1 MTMDNKIKQLQKTFE
16 LRAQIADM
24 MWEIDRLREIEQA
37 YVDTEEYEK
46 AAVVV
51 DRQKRFT
58 RIIKNKEKK
67 LKQYEEA
74 L

>member
-1 MTMDNKIKQLQKTFE
+1 MTMDNKIKQLQQTFE

-46 AAVVV
+46 AAIVV
-51 DRQKRFT
+51 DRQKRFE

-67 LKQYEEA
+67 LKKYEDA

>member
-1 MTMDNKIKQLQKTFE
+1 MKKDNNNDEFN
-16 LRAQIADM
+16 LRIEIAEM
-24 MWEIDRLREIEQA
+24 MWEIDRLREIERA

-46 AAVVV
+46 AAIVV
-51 DRQKRFT
+51 DRQKRFE

-67 LKQYEEA
+67 LKQYEES

>member
-1 MTMDNKIKQLQKTFE
+1 MTMDNKIKQLQQTFE

-46 AAVVV
+46 AAIVV
-51 DRQKRFT
+51 DRQKRFM